1 MHAMIDAAR
10 MEVLRELAGRYSE
23 IAHLDIQKQRLERYA
38 RSNDLEMVRPIVLIS
53 EVPWGEIRDDA
64 LTCVCG
70 PELQW
75 LEGEMRRALYQWEH
89 FQVDMVVPPTFRV
102 SKRMRSTGIGIS
114 VQDVRIQGDTGAY
127 ISSHKYSDQ
136 LATEADL
143 DKLHPPEIAYDRDA
157 TEAAME
163 QATAVLDG
171 LMEVDLHGHAV
182 SYHIWDMISV
192 FRGVDALLMDLAV
205 RPDFMHRTLERF
217 TEIVDVQ
224 FEQYE
229 DLGLLDPDQV
239 LLHCTPACTRDLPPV
254 DPPGKVSRKHVW
266 GRCSAQ
272 IFSAVSPAMHD
283 EFDLAYNQRVF
294 GDCGLLY
301 YGCCEPLD
309 TKVDIL
315 RKRFRHLRKISITPW
330 ADPARAAESIGS
342 DYVLAA
348 KPNPA
353 AVAHTKF
360 SREPVEQEIARYC
373 EVCLANRTPLEFVLK
388 DISTIANDPQNL
400 TLWASTVND
409 VLDSYYGQ

>member
-1 MHAMIDAAR
+1 MIDAAN

-38 RSNDLEMVRPIVLIS
+38 RSNDLEVVRPVVLID

-64 LTCVCG
+64 LKCVCV

-75 LEGEMRRALYQWEH
+75 LEGAMRRALYQWEH
-89 FQVDMVVPPTFRV
+89 FQVDTVIPPVFRV
-102 SKRMRSTGIGIS
+102 GKRSRSTGIGID
-114 VQDVRIQGDTGAY
+114 VQEVCVQGDTGAY
-127 ISSHKYSDQ
+127 ISSHRYSDQ
-136 LATEADL
+136 LATDADL

-171 LMEVDLHGHAV
+171 LMEVELHGHAV

-192 FRGVDALLMDLAV
+192 LRGVDALLMDLAG

-217 TEIVDVQ
+217 VEIAEAQ
-224 FEQYE
+224 FRQYE
-229 DLGLLDPDQV
+229 DLGLLDPDQI

-254 DPPGKVSRKHVW
+254 DPSEKASRRHVW

-283 EFDLAYNQRVF
+283 EFDLAYNQRLF

-309 TKVDIL
+309 MKVDIL
-315 RKRFRHLRKISITPW
+315 RKRFSNLRKVAITPW
-330 ADPARAAESIGS
+330 ADAAKAAESIGP
-342 DYVLAA
+342 DYVLGAR
-348 KPNPA
+348 PNPA
-353 AVAHTKF
+353 AVAHTEF
-360 SREPVEQEIARYC
+360 GAEPVAKEISRYC

-400 TLWASTVND
+400 TLWAATVNSVVD
-409 VLDSYYGQ
+409 RYYGE